1 MSYKLTLSILCWIS
15 LLAMSCQRETNF
27 ERKDELYK
35 YLFNEQQIDLSQK
48 GKLQLVVLQVGNCGA
63 CTREVL
69 NLVERK
75 IPHFSDSTYVLMARR
90 DSSIEANLAT
100 FSKVK
105 ILTDNSNMMPK
116 YGLRYVTDYIFLF
129 EAGELKKTYRL
140 DEYGLKNAERQ
151 LKG

>member
-1 MSYKLTLSILCWIS
+1 M
-15 LLAMSCQRETNF
+15 ACQRETNF

-35 YLFNEQQIDLSQK
+35 YLYKEQGIDLSQK
-48 GKLQLVVLQVGNCGA
+48 GKLRLVILQVGNCGA

-69 NLVERK
+69 DLLERK
-75 IPHFSDSTYVLMARR
+75 IPNFTDSTLVLMARR
-90 DSSIEANLAT
+90 DSSIEANLAQV
-100 FSKVK
+100 SKVK
-105 ILTDNSNMMPK
+105 VLTDDKLMLSK
-116 YGLRYVTDYIFLF
+116 YGLRYVTDYIFFF

>member
-1 MSYKLTLSILCWIS
+1 
-15 LLAMSCQRETNF
+15 
-27 ERKDELYK
+27 
-35 YLFNEQQIDLSQK
+35 
-48 GKLQLVVLQVGNCGA
+48 VVLLVGNCGA